1 MGANEG
7 GLFGVE
13 NNVVVVLGLVLMLV
27 VLVVATVQYHGQ
39 GGQVWGL
46 NPETELPGLNYGCAS
61 GNGCGGSVMDI

>member
-1 MGANEG
+1 MGANDG
-7 GLFGVE
+7 GWFGVE
-13 NNVVVVLGLVLMLV
+13 NDVVVVM
-27 VLVVATVQYHGQ
+27 LVVATIQYHGQ